1 MLKRIFRYTF
11 GILFLILGV
20 AGLFLPI
27 LQGILFI
34 IVGLLILA
42 PESRRIQRLLDKL
55 RERYPAVFEAAERT
69 KEKFTR
75 KFRKEPDDPEVP
87 HEGERHARP

>member
-11 GILFLILGV
+11 GIFFLILGV
-20 AGLFLPI
+20 LGLFLPI

-34 IVGLLILA
+34 FVGLLILA
-42 PESRRIQRLLDKL
+42 PESKRIQRLLDKL
-55 RERYPAVFEAAERT
+55 RKRYPKVFEAAERA

-75 KFRKEPDDPEVP
+75 TFRKKTSAP
-87 HEGERHARP
+87 GKK

>member
-11 GILFLILGV
+11 GSIFLVLGV

-42 PESRRIQRLLDKL
+42 PENRHIQRLLDKL

-69 KEKFTR
+69 KEKFIG
-75 KFRKEPDDPEVP
+75 KFHKKPAPPED
-87 HEGERHARP
+87 AS